1 MSEYT
6 RDGITYL
13 VKEISI
19 DGKTLWHLST
29 RPAMSNKEYDAVKY
43 RLERLGGHWR
53 ERFGGFVFDTDPMP
67 ALHDPATWEPIEHS
81 EYEHWKIMRQ
91 FYPTPAP
98 VAERV
103 VELCEIRDEHTVL
116 EPSAGKAALLKPL
129 RRTERI
135 QTVEIDGVLAI
146 GLRDMGYAVINSSFE
161 DAVVAGNIS
170 PVDRIVMNPPFS
182 QQRDIK
188 HIMLAYELLK
198 KGGVLVAIMSEND
211 LYYDTPLTKQ
221 FNAFLKDK
229 GAYIED
235 VPMRAFAESQTSV
248 DTVIVKIKK

>member
-6 RDGITYL
+6 RDGINYL

-19 DGKTLWHLST
+19 DGRPLWHLST
-29 RPAMSNKEYDAVKY
+29 RPAMSDKEYDAVKY

-53 ERFGGFVFDTDPMP
+53 ERFGGFVFDTDPTP
-67 ALHDPATWEPIEHS
+67 ALRNPATWEPIEHS

-103 VELCEIRDEHTVL
+103 VELCEINDEHTVL

-129 RRTERI
+129 HRTERI
-135 QTVEIDGVLAI
+135 QTVEIDGVLAM

-161 DAVVAGNIS
+161 DAVAAGKIS

-188 HIMLAYELLK
+188 HIMLAYELIK
-198 KGGVLVAIMSEND
+198 EGGILVAIMSEND

-229 GAYIED
+229 GAYIEA

>member
-1 MSEYT
+1 MTYT
-6 RDGITYL
+6 RDGIIYI
-13 VKEISI
+13 VKEISLDNKI
-19 DGKTLWHLST
+19 LWHLST
-29 RPAMSNKEYDAVKY
+29 RPSMSDAEYDAVKY

-53 ERFGGFVFDTDPMP
+53 ERFGGFVFDTNPMP
-67 ALHDPATWEPIEHS
+67 ALHDAATWAPIEHT
-81 EYEHWKIMRQ
+81 EYERWKILRQ

-103 VELCEIRDEHTVL
+103 VELCEISDEHTVL

-129 RRTERI
+129 HRTERI
-135 QTVEIDGVLAI
+135 QTVEIDGGLAA

-161 DAVVAGNIS
+161 DAANNLE

-198 KGGVLVAIMSEND
+198 EGGILVAIMSEND
-211 LYYDTPLTKQ
+211 LYYDTPLTKE
-221 FNAFLKDK
+221 FNRFLKEKD
-229 GAYIED
+229 AYIEEI
-235 VPMRAFAESQTSV
+235 PMRAFAESQTSV